1 MKRSLIASFAV
12 LSMAAAPALAAT
24 ANAPVKPTTAK
35 VAKTNK
41 NAKQNKLAGAK
52 VTKTAAKKPTT
63 KTN

>member
-35 VAKTNK
+35 VAKP
-41 NAKQNKLAGAK
+41 AKQNKLAGAK